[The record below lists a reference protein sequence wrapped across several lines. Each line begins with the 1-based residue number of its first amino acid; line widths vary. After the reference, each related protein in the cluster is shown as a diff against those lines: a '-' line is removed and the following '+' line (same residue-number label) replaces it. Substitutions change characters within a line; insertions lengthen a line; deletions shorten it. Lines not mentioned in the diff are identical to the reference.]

1 MQANHRYICA
11 AACQQD
17 AAEPDFSELGFQ
29 LVRANRKCICA
40 AACQQDAAELDFSE
54 LAFQSVQANHRCI
67 CAAACQQDA
76 AEPDFS
82 ELGVSMGTSKSQTAS
97 VQQLASKMP
106 QNLTSLSLS
115 FNGCRQITDTSVQQL
130 ASDISSSASSKIR
143 VCFVLNGDLHLR

>member
-1 MQANHRYICA
+1 V
-11 AACQQD
+11 QQL
-17 AAEPDFSELGFQ
+17 ASKLPQNLTSLSLGFSLCKQ
-29 LVRANRKCICA
+29 IT
-40 AACQQDAAELDFSE
+40 D
-54 LAFQSVQANHRCI
+54 
-67 CAAACQQDA
+67 
-76 AEPDFS
+76 
-82 ELGVSMGTSKSQTAS
+82 AS